1 MSKYNLLTDWL
12 GTQKGTEINLG
23 FDQVEQ
29 ILRFN
34 LPKSARTYREWWA
47 NSKSGHVQSRGWLG
61 ANWEVDAVDLERR
74 RVKFL
79 KMAGRPDHL
88 SVHYMLPVHD
98 EGQTDII
105 GIHEDITGP
114 SVSDKFQTVTL
125 NLTGLSQK
133 SRSWLKEQV
142 SDDNNLSSVIL
153 QAIER
158 HANRMQRLAI
168 IAKYEAAA
176 IGSGSDSLELIK
188 EARDER

>member
-12 GTQKGTEINLG
+12 GKQKGTEIHLG

-29 ILRFN
+29 ILSFN

-61 ANWEVDAVDLERR
+61 ANWEVDAVDLEKR

-79 KMAGRPDHL
+79 KMAGRSNHFRKME
-88 SVHYMLPVHD
+88 SSIVHG
-98 EGQTDII
+98 EGQTEAIAF
-105 GIHEDITGP
+105 HEDTAGP
-114 SVSDKFQTVTL
+114 SVSGKFPTVTL
-125 NLTGLSQK
+125 NLAALSQK
-133 SRSWLKEQV
+133 SRSWLNEQV
-142 SDDNNLSSVIL
+142 SDNESLSSVIL
-153 QAIER
+153 QAVER
-158 HANRMQRLAI
+158 HASRMQRLAV